1 MAGNLFGK
9 MAADTLGLSDI
20 GKIIEPKDFNKVD
33 GDDYIMHEDGEKI
46 YFVIKSKSDE
56 YVFTN
61 MGLIHVDGA
70 SAVSKKRVVKRHEFY
85 TENVHSVTLETAGS
99 KSDEYVFTNMGLIHV
114 DGASAV
120 SKKRVVKR
128 HEFYTENVH
137 SVTLETAGTVDLDVE
152 IKFAF
157 GNDFFS
163 IDVDKKQIEQL
174 KDLYKALFEIG
185 KIQRKNDKSYENGIS
200 SLNMANE
207 AIGKSRLEG
216 DAATMLEEITKLFE
230 IGKIQRKN
238 DKSYE
243 NGISSLNM
251 ANEAIGKSRLE
262 GDAAT
267 MLEEITKFNFGWMTD
282 MKEQFSNK
290 DFGEVFEKYINN

>member
-1 MAGNLFGK
+1 MAGNIFGK

-20 GKIIEPKDFNKVD
+20 GKIIAPQDFNKVD

-70 SAVSKKRVVKRHEFY
+70 SAVSKKRTVKRHEFY
-85 TENVHSVTLETAGS
+85 SE
-99 KSDEYVFTNMGLIHV
+99 D
-114 DGASAV
+114 
-120 SKKRVVKR
+120 
-128 HEFYTENVH
+128 VH

-157 GNDFFS
+157 GDTYFS

-185 KIQRKNDKSYENGIS
+185 KLQHKNNRSYENGIK

-207 AIGKSRLEG
+207 AMSRSRFEG
-216 DAATMLEEITKLFE
+216 NAATILEEIT
-230 IGKIQRKN
+230 Q
-238 DKSYE
+238 
-243 NGISSLNM
+243 
-251 ANEAIGKSRLE
+251 
-262 GDAAT
+262 
-267 MLEEITKFNFGWMTD
+267 FNFGWMNEVRD
-282 MKEQFSNK
+282 QFSNR

>member
-46 YFVIKSKSDE
+46 YFVIK
-56 YVFTN
+56 
-61 MGLIHVDGA
+61 
-70 SAVSKKRVVKRHEFY
+70 
-85 TENVHSVTLETAGS
+85 S

-185 KIQRKNDKSYENGIS
+185 KIQRKNDKSYENSIN

-207 AIGKSRLEG
+207 AIGTSRLEG
-216 DAATMLEEITKLFE
+216 
-230 IGKIQRKN
+230 N
-238 DKSYE
+238 
-243 NGISSLNM
+243 
-251 ANEAIGKSRLE
+251 
-262 GDAAT
+262 AAT